1 MQGRCRRVGILPIA
15 ARSAATALAG
25 AGLPLKGHATDAV
38 SSITLHQC
46 RPSPVAATC
55 TTER

>member
-55 TTER
+55 TAER

>member
-1 MQGRCRRVGILPIA
+1 MGILPIA

-38 SSITLHQC
+38 SSMTLHQC